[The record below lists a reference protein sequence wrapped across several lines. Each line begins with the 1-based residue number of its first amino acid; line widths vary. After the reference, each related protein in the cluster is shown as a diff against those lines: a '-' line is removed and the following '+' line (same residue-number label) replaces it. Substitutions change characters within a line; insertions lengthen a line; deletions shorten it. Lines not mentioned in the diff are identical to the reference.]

1 MIKLSAQDFASVV
14 SGSLH
19 DISPSQ
25 ILDQDPVINS
35 KDASAKNFFVA
46 FKGEKFDGHD
56 FVSEALNSGA
66 KFSLVSKSVSG
77 PHVLVSD
84 VGQALIDLARF
95 VRTQLPNMKVIGIT
109 GSQGKTTTKEF
120 LYSVLQNE
128 GPTVATAGNFNTDI
142 GVPLTLLRSTEATK
156 YCILEMGA
164 RHVGDIAKLTELA
177 NPNVGVVLVVGTAHL
192 GEFGSVEAIA
202 KTKSELIKALSP
214 KMTAVLGTYDQFTP
228 KMADSLDLNTVLFGD
243 GQIVRAA
250 DIELHGGFAHFDL
263 VTPAGRNSV
272 ALQVIGEHQ
281 IPNALAAA
289 AAAFS
294 LGVKNESIAIGL
306 TTALL
311 SSKWRMQI
319 ETINGIQII
328 HDYYNANPE
337 SMKAALKT
345 LVMLSQES
353 GGASWAILGKMH
365 ELGSKESSG
374 HLEVAEFASQLGV
387 DHLVSVAPAVYQESN
402 NQSSDENML
411 IHNCSSAAAVLELVN
426 NISTGDVIL
435 LKASR
440 SEKFEDL
447 AELIKKAL
455 EGDQA

>member
-25 ILDQDPVINS
+25 ILDQDPIINS
-35 KDASAKNFFVA
+35 KDASANNFFVA

-77 PHVLVSD
+77 PHVLVTD
-84 VGQALIDLARF
+84 VGQALIELARF

-128 GPTVATAGNFNTDI
+128 GTTVATAGNFNTDI

-156 YCILEMGA
+156 FCILEMGA

-250 DIELHGGFAHFDL
+250 DVELHGGFAHFDL

>member
-25 ILDQDPVINS
+25 ILDQDPIINS

-56 FVSEALNSGA
+56 FVSEALISGA

-128 GPTVATAGNFNTDI
+128 GTTVATAGNFNTDI

-156 YCILEMGA
+156 FCILEMGA

-272 ALQVIGEHQ
+272 ALQVMGEHQ

-319 ETINGIQII
+319 ETINGLQII

>member
-77 PHVLVSD
+77 PHVLVSN

-128 GPTVATAGNFNTDI
+128 GTTVATAGNFNTDI

-156 YCILEMGA
+156 FCILEMGA

-447 AELIKKAL
+447 AEWIKKAL

>member
-128 GPTVATAGNFNTDI
+128 GTTVATAGNFNTDI

-156 YCILEMGA
+156 FCILEMGA

-319 ETINGIQII
+319 ETISGIQII

-374 HLEVAEFASQLGV
+374 HLEVAEFARQLGV

>member
-120 LYSVLQNE
+120 LYSILQNE
-128 GPTVATAGNFNTDI
+128 GITVATAGNFNTDI

-156 YCILEMGA
+156 FCILEMGA

-228 KMADSLDLNTVLFGD
+228 KMADSLDLNTILFGD

-272 ALQVIGEHQ
+272 ALQVMGEHQ

-306 TTALL
+306 TTSLL

-319 ETINGIQII
+319 ETINGIHII

-447 AELIKKAL
+447 AELIQKAL

>member
-128 GPTVATAGNFNTDI
+128 GTTVATAGNFNTDI

-156 YCILEMGA
+156 FCILEMGA

-374 HLEVAEFASQLGV
+374 HHEVAEFASQLGV

>member
-19 DISPSQ
+19 DISSSQ
-25 ILDQDPVINS
+25 IIDQDPVINS

-128 GPTVATAGNFNTDI
+128 GTTVATAGNFNTDI
-142 GVPLTLLRSTEATK
+142 GVPLTLLRSTEETK
-156 YCILEMGA
+156 FCILEMGA

-243 GQIVRAA
+243 GQMVRAA
-250 DIELHGGFAHFDL
+250 DVELHGGFAHFDL

-272 ALQVIGEHQ
+272 ALQVMGEHQ

-289 AAAFS
+289 AVAFS
-294 LGVKNESIAIGL
+294 LGVKNENIAIGL

-319 ETINGIQII
+319 QTINGIQII

-353 GGASWAILGKMH
+353 GGSSWAILGKMH